1 MSNKEILEYF
11 NLIDE
16 DDTEEDIEEF
26 EGLEIENEEGDR
38 VLLTIDDL
46 KKAMDEGKSF
56 EDLLLVKE

>member
-16 DDTEEDIEEF
+16 DDTEKDIEEF

>member
-26 EGLEIENEEGDR
+26 EGLEIENEEGYR

-46 KKAMDEGKSF
+46 KKAMDEGKKF

>member
-26 EGLEIENEEGDR
+26 EGLEIENEEGDDINYIKI
-38 VLLTIDDL
+38 V
-46 KKAMDEGKSF
+46 KEKNN

>member
-38 VLLTIDDL
+38 VLSTIDDL
-46 KKAMDEGKSF
+46 KKAMDEGKKF